1 MSPIRAAHLET
12 RKSRAH
18 QQERPRELEATVTDT
33 LISPERSFSLQST
46 SASKLSTPALD
57 GADILSDYIPQSNE
71 ISRVPSTAGGPDEDA
86 ERRDQV
92 ARNDEQDDQDEE
104 DEDDA
109 EYDSEGNVVMKT
121 GAANGKGKSKT
132 AVKKEA
138 KRKFDEKVS
147 AGPRRPFPDLS
158 LAGAFRYQDLHSG
171 RRLVCLRLPALARSL
186 PHAGRPKPRSN
197 LPIRSSGSP
206 TSSARPT
213 CSSTFVT
220 SRCVPLPTLRAL
232 QVLI

>member
-1 MSPIRAAHLET
+1 MT
-12 RKSRAH
+12 
-18 QQERPRELEATVTDT
+18 TDT
-33 LISPERSFSLQST
+33 LICPRRRSFSSQST

-57 GADILSDYIPQSNE
+57 GADVLSDYIPQSNE

-92 ARNDEQDDQDEE
+92 AVKDEQDDEDEE
-104 DEDDA
+104 DEEEEDDA
-109 EYDSEGNVVMKT
+109 EYDSEGNVVMNA

-147 AGPRRPFPDLS
+147 ERQPRVPTCRS
-158 LAGAFRYQDLHSG
+158 LAPFGARSFILASDGVLTF
-171 RRLVCLRLPALARSL
+171 VCLGRSSR
-186 PHAGRPKPRSN
+186 PAGRPKPRSS
-197 LPIRSSGSP
+197 LPIRSSDSP

-213 CSSTFVT
+213 CSSTSVT
-220 SRCVPLPTLRAL
+220 SRCVSSQPCEGSSAELTRK
-232 QVLI
+232 